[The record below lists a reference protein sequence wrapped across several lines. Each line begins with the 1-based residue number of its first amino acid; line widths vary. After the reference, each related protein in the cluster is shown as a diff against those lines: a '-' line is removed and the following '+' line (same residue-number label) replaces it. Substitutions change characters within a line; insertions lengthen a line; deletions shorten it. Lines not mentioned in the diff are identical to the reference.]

1 MEVIPISESIK
12 IFLKGNKDLVL
23 KNFSEQQV
31 RGFSEIFDLYTS
43 FFQDDGWYLTQ
54 VRIVKAQDD
63 VEQQVRAA
71 EQRQTQKPQQR
82 PQPQVSNIPEMNS
95 QDYPTKEPEVDDEDI
110 KSLFDE

>member
-1 MEVIPISESIK
+1 MEIMPISESIK
-12 IFLKGNKDLVL
+12 FFLKGNKDLVL

-43 FFQDDGWYLTQ
+43 FFQDDGWYLSQ
-54 VRIVKAQDD
+54 IKILQSKDD
-63 VEQQVRAA
+63 VEQQVKSE
-71 EQRQTQKPQQR
+71 EQKQVKK